1 MLFRSAPRLR
11 KVDGWLDWREPAP
24 AIVGRVHGCN
34 PWPGAATEAP
44 AGRLTIWRAR
54 AVAQETD
61 GGTPGTLVE
70 VGGSVVVA
78 AGAGAVEPTLVQSE
92 SRRTI
97 TWPEYLRG
105 ARLRA
110 GDRLT
115 AR

>member
-1 MLFRSAPRLR
+1 MGARVLIETLSRLGTLTPIPQPDAEATLAPRLR

-61 GGTPGTLVE
+61 RSEERRGGKEGRVRWE
-70 VGGSVVVA
+70 
-78 AGAGAVEPTLVQSE
+78 
-92 SRRTI
+92 
-97 TWPEYLRG
+97 
-105 ARLRA
+105 RA
-110 GDRLT
+110 CGRKM
-115 AR
+115 